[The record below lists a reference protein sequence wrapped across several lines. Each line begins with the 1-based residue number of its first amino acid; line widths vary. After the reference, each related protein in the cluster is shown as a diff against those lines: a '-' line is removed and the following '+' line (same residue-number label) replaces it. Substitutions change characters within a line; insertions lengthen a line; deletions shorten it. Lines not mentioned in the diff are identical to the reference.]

1 MDLVHLR
8 TVLRPH
14 VLSLSNVNRH
24 VDLPSVCQNL
34 GLPFPDSG
42 VSKRDKRSPKRSTH
56 CRTEVS
62 LPLRPVSCSS
72 IHSRPVTGTS
82 FRTSCGPIFRR
93 RRSPR
98 RSVGK
103 SCALN
108 NEDLYLDGRRFDE
121 LLDRL
126 WVLDDDGAGMFGAS
140 LARTPY
146 QDRSLRALIQ
156 QHVHKNPGDWSTENV
171 FQEVGALDCS
181 DTRFAR
187 FLEGLSSPDVRP
199 DEVSQR
205 RFVEVVNKIA
215 T

>member
-1 MDLVHLR
+1 MFSR
-8 TVLRPH
+8 SPMSIGT
-14 VLSLSNVNRH
+14 SIC
-24 VDLPSVCQNL
+24 LPSARIWGCHS
-34 GLPFPDSG
+34 PTAAFPNG
-42 VSKRDKRSPKRSTH
+42 TRSPKRSTH

-103 SCALN
+103 SRALN

-140 LARTPY
+140 LGRTPY

-156 QHVHKNPGDWSTENV
+156 QHVHKNPGDWSTENI

-199 DEVSQR
+199 DKVSQR

>member
-42 VSKRDKRSPKRSTH
+42 VSKRDKV
-56 CRTEVS
+56 TEAFDA
-62 LPLRPVSCSS
+62 LPDGGLLAAATRFLQLHPLSARDRNELQDILWSDLPTPQ
-72 IHSRPVTGTS
+72 ITKK
-82 FRTSCGPIFRR
+82 IRR
-93 RRSPR
+93 EVAP
-98 RSVGK
+98 
-103 SCALN
+103 LN

-156 QHVHKNPGDWSTENV
+156 QHVHKNPGDWSTENI

>member
-1 MDLVHLR
+1 MVRSSDAADHQE
-8 TVLRPH
+8 
-14 VLSLSNVNRH
+14 
-24 VDLPSVCQNL
+24 DPS
-34 GLPFPDSG
+34 G
-42 VSKRDKRSPKRSTH
+42 
-56 CRTEVS
+56 
-62 LPLRPVSCSS
+62 
-72 IHSRPVTGTS
+72 SRG
-82 FRTSCGPIFRR
+82 
-93 RRSPR
+93 
-98 RSVGK
+98 
-103 SCALN
+103 ALN

-156 QHVHKNPGDWSTENV
+156 QHVHKNPGDWSTENI

-199 DEVSQR
+199 DEVLR
-205 RFVEVVNKIA
+205 ECFVEAVNKIA
-215 T
+215 TENWPDITSTVSGPLSLSVERGGKPHMSFFEAMFKGFRVSFPDR